1 MSERIHQPRLVSR
14 WPRIALLV
22 AAGQCLIWGVFIIL
36 LPERSSLVYGFAK
49 PPEELFLWQGTGL
62 VILLYGIGYVLA
74 STDPNQHWGIVLVGL
89 LAKVL
94 GPVGMAW
101 SVWHGAVPARVLLL
115 IPIHDILWWIPF
127 AVIVRRGISTRVRDS
142 RTNQT
147 STHCRD

>member
-1 MSERIHQPRLVSR
+1 MSEPALQFPRVSR
-14 WPRIALLV
+14 WPRIVLLI
-22 AAGQCLIWGVFIIL
+22 AAFQCLIWGVFIIL
-36 LPERSSLVYGFAK
+36 LPERSALVYGFAQ

-62 VILLYGIGYVLA
+62 VILLYGMGYVLA

-101 SVWHGAVPARVLLL
+101 SVWHGAVPSRVLLL

-127 AVIVRRGISTRVRDS
+127 ALIVRQGISSQVREVLE
-142 RTNQT
+142 
-147 STHCRD
+147 STETEPQSQ